1 MWNNLGACAARRPC
15 TALSPNATNRLLRSR
30 AGSLR
35 IMRCLSADPNKAS
48 PASPELA
55 GEAHYIKG
63 GRTLLCLRRDSYI
76 RARPDEKGRYTLY
89 IRSARN
95 AHPEVRRKEAR
106 SLDHFGLFL
115 PLGRRVFL
123 LTAEEEEEKH
133 ADQQGIA
140 GENEPYT
147 RPIAHLEAVF
157 VLGVA
162 IHHSLC
168 AEGADGS
175 PDAVGH

>member
-1 MWNNLGACAARRPC
+1 MPEERFLHQGTAGQKGAI
-15 TALSPNATNRLLRSR
+15 L
-30 AGSLR
+30 
-35 IMRCLSADPNKAS
+35 I
-48 PASPELA
+48 
-55 GEAHYIKG
+55 I
-63 GRTLLCLRRDSYI
+63 YI
-76 RARPDEKGRYTLY
+76 RSTRNARPDM
-89 IRSARN
+89 
-95 AHPEVRRKEAR
+95 RRKKVL

-115 PLGRRVFL
+115 PFGRRVFL

-157 VLGVA
+157 VLSVA
-162 IHHSLC
+162 VHHSLC

>member
-1 MWNNLGACAARRPC
+1 MH
-15 TALSPNATNRLLRSR
+15 SPFSQCNE
-30 AGSLR
+30 
-35 IMRCLSADPNKAS
+35 
-48 PASPELA
+48 PASPRESRFVAYNALPVRRPKPSLPRKF
-55 GEAHYIKG
+55 GTCGGGLYIKEG
-63 GRTLLCLRRDSYI
+63 KKLLFTKRGSSHQGTAGR
-76 RARPDEKGRYTLY
+76 KGAILIIY
-89 IRSARN
+89 IRSTRN
-95 AHPEVRRKEAR
+95 AHPDVRRKEAR

-140 GENEPYT
+140 GENKPYT

-162 IHHSLC
+162 VHHSLC